1 MPSLNFPWCNVRS
14 LPLVLSLV
22 TWEKGQ
28 TPPDLQL
35 QRVIESPMRLI
46 FSRLNI
52 PSKLSCSLQD
62 LSFRPFTSFIAPLRH
77 VTIADVLIN
86 VSPITIILKK
96 GVIDLH
102 CFPGKCKCQQHW
114 QNYEAP
120 QGYNDGGR
128 EYKHK
133 RLTLKMMMCQPM
145 FNIWRKSQ

>member
-62 LSFRPFTSFIAPLRH
+62 LSFRPFTSFIAPLR
-77 VTIADVLIN
+77 TRN
-86 VSPITIILKK
+86 NSWCFNQ
-96 GVIDLH
+96 
-102 CFPGKCKCQQHW
+102 CFPNYNYIKKRGNRSSLLFWEVQMSTTLTELWSTSGLQWWGK
-114 QNYEAP
+114 
-120 QGYNDGGR
+120 G
-128 EYKHK
+128 
-133 RLTLKMMMCQPM
+133 
-145 FNIWRKSQ
+145 I